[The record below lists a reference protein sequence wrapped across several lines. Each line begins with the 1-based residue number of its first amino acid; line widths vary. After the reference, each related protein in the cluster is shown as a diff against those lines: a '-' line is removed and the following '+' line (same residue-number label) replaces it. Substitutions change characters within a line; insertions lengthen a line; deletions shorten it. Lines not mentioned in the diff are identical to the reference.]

1 MWIWLCR
8 ADSLFL
14 IQAKIKRS
22 VCTERKTTLQI
33 VDLHERSPE
42 ICKNKIKSTGF
53 FCNLIDC
60 TEILKFDRQ
69 NVLSKALLCQTLTR
83 LCRFLLIHICCIHMT
98 FTMQAFQPEYF
109 PYIVLFVCVVS
120 VFPVPF
126 RSPCLF
132 FIKIIRVIF
141 ACQPFLSS
149 IFSTIISP
157 ASFPISFIG
166 SYTTGILCMKRFAKS
181 ESTKPPTAISSP
193 SFRFLSST

>member
-141 ACQPFLSS
+141 ACQRFNRNFSIFIFDFFNIIFIFVFHMNYICSSPCYITLSS
-149 IFSTIISP
+149 NFVTN
-157 ASFPISFIG
+157 
-166 SYTTGILCMKRFAKS
+166 
-181 ESTKPPTAISSP
+181 SSVENMLNN
-193 SFRFLSST
+193 RLKL

>member
-22 VCTERKTTLQI
+22 GCTERKTTLQI

-141 ACQPFLSS
+141 ACQRFNRNFS
-149 IFSTIISP
+149 IFIFDFFYNHLSGKFSHFFHWLIYHWNP
-157 ASFPISFIG
+157 VH
-166 SYTTGILCMKRFAKS
+166 
-181 ESTKPPTAISSP
+181 EAIC
-193 SFRFLSST
+193 